1 MPRRGSLA
9 TISNLH
15 KSSIPCVSFT
25 AVAAVASTG
34 LSVGDCEPFVKDE
47 MSFLD
52 SSMCGRVRWIMT
64 FLTRGYII
72 KVCIIRLDHI
82 CFEKSSSTF

>member
-1 MPRRGSLA
+1 MNIVNVSVHHRLFISMPRRGSLA

-25 AVAAVASTG
+25 AVAAAVASIG

-52 SSMCGRVRWIMT
+52 
-64 FLTRGYII
+64 
-72 KVCIIRLDHI
+72 
-82 CFEKSSSTF
+82 